1 MINRV
6 SNFVKGIFRM
16 TPSDPHLDKDH
27 LPRGRAK
34 SVVPPAGGPILKL
47 PSNTV
52 QGCLDRA
59 TADLLEAVTM
69 VTANQKRRLERSA
82 ESWTVRADLLGRL
95 NKSFEKRGAL
105 DRASKQYEIDHVR
118 R

>member
-1 MINRV
+1 MIDRV
-6 SNFVKGIFRM
+6 CSFAKGIFRM
-16 TPSDPHLDKDH
+16 TPFDPRLDNDH
-27 LPRGRAK
+27 SPRSRAK
-34 SVVPPAGGPILKL
+34 SVAPPAGGQIFKL

-69 VTANQKRRLERSA
+69 VTANQRRHLERSA
-82 ESWTVRADLLGRL
+82 ESWTVRADLLDRL